1 MARVGDAIVVLG
13 EVIAAYGVRG
23 ALKIRPY
30 TEVPDALLG
39 YATWWLKMSDS
50 RWREWARR
58 GGRIHSGAL
67 LVELEGVDSRE
78 AALALKGARVGVPRA
93 MLPAAAAGEI
103 YWDELVGLTVVNRAG
118 IVLGEV
124 ADVVEHGA
132 HPLLRIARPAGMEGP
147 ARLVPFV
154 PAIVDRV
161 DVGAGRID
169 VDWGEDF

>member
-1 MARVGDAIVVLG
+1 MAASSSASASTTPLPRKARRACAFPPTASRFGSSAARECRTRSPAWSNDRRSPRRPRNRSPRPDRRRHRLPARRPLAMARVGDAIVVLG

-30 TEVPDALLG
+30 TEAPDALLG

-78 AALALKGARVGVPRA
+78 AALALKG
-93 MLPAAAAGEI
+93 
-103 YWDELVGLTVVNRAG
+103 
-118 IVLGEV
+118 
-124 ADVVEHGA
+124 
-132 HPLLRIARPAGMEGP
+132 
-147 ARLVPFV
+147 
-154 PAIVDRV
+154 
-161 DVGAGRID
+161 
-169 VDWGEDF
+169 